1 MFLKSKKIRSN
12 MVENRSLGSLIG
24 SGIVTLIVVV
34 LALVAVIPMWH
45 VIMCSISNGHSL
57 LSYDGLAVVPIG
69 KATLNAY
76 KLVLKNASVVQG
88 YLNTMIYV
96 AGAVGLGLILN
107 VLGGYTLYRNTKLNS
122 AISLF
127 VMFTMMFGGGMVATF
142 MVMNA
147 LHLTGTRLVIIL
159 SLATNAMYIIV
170 ASNAFRGV
178 PRETVESAIIDG
190 AGDLTIMFRV
200 MLPQCMSLMSV
211 TILNTFIGA
220 WNSWVEAS
228 IYVPMDR
235 SKWPVQLIIKEIVA
249 QNENIFAAANP
260 NYDRYLVQ
268 FAVIVIAVV
277 PILIA
282 FPFFQEKIEAG
293 VLTGAVKG

>member
-1 MFLKSKKIRSN
+1 MKKSKKPSSS
-12 MVENRSLGSLIG
+12 MVENRSVGSRIASLL
-24 SGIVTLIVVV
+24 VTLVVV
-34 LALVAVIPMWH
+34 CLAVIAVLPMWH
-45 VIMCSISNGHSL
+45 VVMCSISDGHML
-57 LSYDGLAVVPIG
+57 LTYDGFAILPIG
-69 KATLNAY
+69 EITLNAY
-76 KLVLKNASVVQG
+76 NLIMKNSAVIQG
-88 YLNTMIYV
+88 YVNTIIYV
-96 AGAVGLGLILN
+96 VGAVGLGLVLN
-107 VLGGYTLYRNTKLNS
+107 VLGGYTLYRRTKLNT

-142 MVMNA
+142 MVMHA
-147 LHLTGTRLVIIL
+147 LGLTGTRFVIIL
-159 SLATNAMYIIV
+159 QLATNAMYIIV
-170 ASNAFRGV
+170 AANAFRGV

-190 AGDLTIMFRV
+190 AGELTIMFRI

-228 IYVPMDR
+228 IYAANDR
-235 SKWPVQLIIKEIVA
+235 SKWPIQLVINEIVQ
-249 QNENIFAAANP
+249 QNATILNSANP

-268 FAVIVIAVV
+268 FAVIVIAVI

-282 FPFFQEKIEAG
+282 FPFFQDKIEAG

>member
-1 MFLKSKKIRSN
+1 MNKKKKTSSG
-12 MVENRSLGSLIG
+12 MVENRSIG
-24 SGIVTLIVVV
+24 SRIGNLLVTVVV
-34 LALVAVIPMWH
+34 IFLAFVAVLPMWH
-45 VIMCSISNGHSL
+45 TIMCSISDGKTLLTYNGFAL
-57 LSYDGLAVVPIG
+57 VPIG
-69 KATLNAY
+69 DITFNAY
-76 KLVLKNASVVQG
+76 KLVLKNTSVIRG
-88 YLNTMIYV
+88 YINTVIYV
-96 AGAVGLGLILN
+96 VGAVGLGLVLN
-107 VLGGYTLYRNTKLNS
+107 VLGGYALYRKTKLNTFL
-122 AISLF
+122 SLF
-127 VMFTMMFGGGMVATF
+127 IMFTMMFGGGMVATF
-142 MVMNA
+142 MVMHA
-147 LHLTGTRLVIIL
+147 LGLTGTRLVIIL
-159 SLATNAMYIIV
+159 QLCTNAMYIVV
-170 ASNAFRGV
+170 AHNAFNGV

-228 IYVPMDR
+228 IYAANDR
-235 SKWPVQLIIKEIVA
+235 SKWPIQLVINEIVQ
-249 QNENIFAAANP
+249 QNANIFQAANP

-282 FPFFQEKIEAG
+282 FPFFQDKIEAG